1 MTAPLITAPLAQ
13 AYGLAPVMSLAA
25 VSFLIAAAVWW
36 SLPETVKRREA
47 A

>member
-1 MTAPLITAPLAQ
+1 
-13 AYGLAPVMSLAA
+13 LAPVMSLAA